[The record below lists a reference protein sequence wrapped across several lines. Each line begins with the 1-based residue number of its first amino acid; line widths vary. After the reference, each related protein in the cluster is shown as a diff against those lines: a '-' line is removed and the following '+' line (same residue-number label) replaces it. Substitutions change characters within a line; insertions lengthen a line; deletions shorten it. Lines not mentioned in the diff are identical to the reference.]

1 MFFSAITKN
10 LKWGNLTKNLFIFKK
25 WDGFKDEKF

>member
-1 MFFSAITKN
+1 MFCSVITKN
-10 LKWGNLTKNLFIFKK
+10 LKWENLTKNLFTSER